1 MKYRYVI
8 GDCCDPYWNLAYE
21 QSLFS
26 FADQDTAVLFLWQNR
41 HTIVVGRNQDVYSE
55 CRADEFMCDKGYI
68 ARRRSGGGAVY
79 HDMGNLNFSIIC
91 RNEFVR
97 RNRYQELLVRVLKR
111 FSIYAEFNG
120 RNDLL
125 LDGAKFSGNAVF
137 TDGGITCQHG
147 TILIAADIGKMSY
160 FLTPDESK
168 LSRNHVKS
176 VSSRVVNLNEAD
188 GRITVD
194 SMRKVMIMESKAEPL
209 PVLPSKNDI
218 ERYADF
224 YRNKEWIFG
233 GKI

>member
-1 MKYRYVI
+1 MKYQYVI

-26 FADQDTAVLFLWQNR
+26 FADPDTTVLFLWQNH
-41 HTIVVGRNQDVYSE
+41 HTIVVGRNQNVYSE
-55 CRADEFMCDKGYI
+55 CRAEEFLSDKGSI

-91 RNEFVR
+91 RDEFVR
-97 RNRYQELLVRVLKR
+97 RNRYQDLLVRVLKR
-111 FSIYAEFNG
+111 FSIHAEFNG

-147 TILIAADIGKMSY
+147 TLLIAADIEKISC
-160 FLTPDESK
+160 FLTPHESK

-176 VSSRVVNLNEAD
+176 VSSRVMNLNEAD

-194 SMRKVMIMESKAEPL
+194 SMRQVMIMESEAEPL
-209 PVLPSKNDI
+209 PVLPPKNDI
-218 ERYADF
+218 ERYVEF
-224 YRNKEWIFG
+224 YRSKEWIFG

>member
-1 MKYRYVI
+1 MKYRFVV

-26 FADQDTAVLFLWQNR
+26 FADSDIIVLFLWQNH
-41 HTIVVGRNQDVYSE
+41 HTIVIGRNQNINSE
-55 CRADEFMCDKGYI
+55 CKTEEFLADGGMI

-91 RNEFVR
+91 RDNFVQM
-97 RNRYQELLVRVLKR
+97 NRYQDLLVRVLKR
-111 FSIYAEFNG
+111 FSINAESNG
-120 RNDLL
+120 RNDLI

-137 TDGGITCQHG
+137 ADGGVTCQHG
-147 TILIAADIGKMSY
+147 TILIDTDIRKMSY

-176 VSSRVVNLNEAD
+176 VSSRVMNLNEAD

-194 SMRKVMIMESKAEPL
+194 SMRQAMIAESEAEPIPIL
-209 PVLPSKNDI
+209 PAKSDI
-218 ERYADF
+218 EYFAAF
-224 YRNKEWIFG
+224 YRRKEWIFG